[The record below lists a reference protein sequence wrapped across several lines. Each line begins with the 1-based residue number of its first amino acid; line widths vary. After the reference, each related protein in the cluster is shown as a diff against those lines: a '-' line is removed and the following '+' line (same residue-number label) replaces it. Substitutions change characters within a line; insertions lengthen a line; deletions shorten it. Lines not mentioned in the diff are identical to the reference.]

1 MKTLPLAIAL
11 TLAAWL
17 ISSIAQTATAT
28 APAVPEASA
37 PSAGKPAPRPL
48 GPAELRESAT
58 TPGDLR
64 PEDPVRPQINIP
76 LGKQPKSSLTPEP
89 RAQRR
94 IGSASAANGGIN
106 DASARC
112 EAEVDS
118 QARLAC
124 RNKLAQASGKR

>member
-1 MKTLPLAIAL
+1 MKNLPLAAAL

-17 ISSIAQTATAT
+17 ISSIAQTATA
-28 APAVPEASA
+28 PALPEASA
-37 PSAGKPAPRPL
+37 PTAGKPLPRPL
-48 GPAELRESAT
+48 NPTALRESAT
-58 TPGDLR
+58 PPGDLR
-64 PEDPVRPQINIP
+64 PEDPVRPQISIP
-76 LGKQPKSSLTPEP
+76 FGKKPAPSLAPEP

-94 IGSASAANGGIN
+94 IGSASAASGGIN

-124 RNKLAQASGKR
+124 RSKLAQAAGKR

>member
-1 MKTLPLAIAL
+1 MKTFPLAIAL
-11 TLAAWL
+11 TLAAAL
-17 ISSIAQTATAT
+17 VSSIVQTAMAT
-28 APAVPEASA
+28 TPAMPEAST
-37 PSAGKPAPRPL
+37 PSAGKVVPRPL

-64 PEDPVRPQINIP
+64 PQDPVRPQVNIP
-76 LGKQPKSSLTPEP
+76 LGKQPGPSLASEP

-94 IGSASAANGGIN
+94 IGSASATSGGIN

-112 EAEVDS
+112 EAEADP
-118 QARLAC
+118 QARLSC